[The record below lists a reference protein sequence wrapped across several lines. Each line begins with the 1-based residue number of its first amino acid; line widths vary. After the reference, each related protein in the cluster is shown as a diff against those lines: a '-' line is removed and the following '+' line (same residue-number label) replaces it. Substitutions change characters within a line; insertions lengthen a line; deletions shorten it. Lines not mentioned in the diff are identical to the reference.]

1 MCGMRGVSSADARI
15 GTLARPAITPAGWP
29 AVLLRLAYL
38 TVANAFVVLR
48 LLPMSDRDKHSRTER
63 TVRGL
68 PGRLGR
74 KRAAWRRATRS
85 RCQRSTVSGRTTS
98 RILRST
104 SEGRRCSNAARNE
117 RSPGENRTLSPPSWR
132 SSTVI

>member
-1 MCGMRGVSSADARI
+1 MRRYPQVEFSRASRSTSS
-15 GTLARPAITPAGWP
+15 
-29 AVLLRLAYL
+29 
-38 TVANAFVVLR
+38 
-48 LLPMSDRDKHSRTER
+48 PMER

-74 KRAAWRRATRS
+74 QRAAWRRATRS
-85 RCQRSTVSGRTTS
+85 RCRRSTVSGRTTS

-104 SEGRRCSNAARNE
+104 CEGRRCSNAARNA
-117 RSPGENRTLSPPSWR
+117 RSFGENRTFPPPSWL